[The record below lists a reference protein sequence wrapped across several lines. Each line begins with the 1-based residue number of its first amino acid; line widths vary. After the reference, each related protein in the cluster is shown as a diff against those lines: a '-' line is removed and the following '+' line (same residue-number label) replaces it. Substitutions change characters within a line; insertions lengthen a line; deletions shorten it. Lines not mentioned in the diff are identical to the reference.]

1 MNINELEHL
10 TGITRQNIRFYEKKG
25 LLHPI
30 RNSENNYRQY
40 TQEDLI
46 MLKTIKLLRKLDFSL
61 EDIRK
66 VLTGETPLHAIL
78 EQHLKELQTRQQK
91 LETCIDV
98 CKDLLKTDTET
109 LDLDRT
115 FEKMEHIE
123 QKGGKFM
130 SIIEDYKRYSASQHK
145 QSFSFMPDTMVMNTT
160 EFSEALFQYAKEN
173 YQNLVLLKEDMN
185 PIFEL
190 DGVEYKAQRI
200 FGRFGAIVQCT
211 MTHPEDYDLKDISKK
226 RKMLYRLINR
236 PYILLL
242 LVFIFMAISRKS
254 IGWAALVAVMTFPYL
269 IWLYLGGWSRW
280 DR

>member
-1 MNINELEHL
+1 
-10 TGITRQNIRFYEKKG
+10 
-25 LLHPI
+25 
-30 RNSENNYRQY
+30 
-40 TQEDLI
+40 
-46 MLKTIKLLRKLDFSL
+46 
-61 EDIRK
+61 
-66 VLTGETPLHAIL
+66 
-78 EQHLKELQTRQQK
+78 
-91 LETCIDV
+91 
-98 CKDLLKTDTET
+98 
-109 LDLDRT
+109 
-115 FEKMEHIE
+115 
-123 QKGGKFM
+123 
-130 SIIEDYKRYSASQHK
+130 
-145 QSFSFMPDTMVMNTT
+145 MPDTMVMNTT